1 MGRCKMD
8 KQTLIDMID
17 YTLLKPTAT
26 KDDISVFC
34 NETIEHGFKAVFV
47 NPYYVAHAHS
57 LLADHGIKV
66 GAPIGFSLGG
76 ATTHTKV
83 EETKEAIKNGA
94 EEIDML
100 VNLGALKSGEFD
112 VVQHDISE
120 VVKASHGLTTKVII
134 ETALLTEVEKITACK
149 IIMEAGADFV
159 KTATGFNGGGAT
171 VEDVKLLR
179 SVVGSD
185 FGVKAAGGVRTF
197 EDAVNI
203 VGAGANRIGT
213 SGAISIISGETSK
226 ASY

>member
-1 MGRCKMD
+1 MN
-8 KQTLIDMID
+8 KQELINMFD

-26 KDDISVFC
+26 KDDITAFC
-34 NETIEHGFKAVFV
+34 NETIENGFKTVFV

-57 LLADHGIKV
+57 LLSPHQIKV
-66 GAPIGFSLGG
+66 GVPIGFSLGG

-100 VNLGALKSGEFD
+100 INLGALKSGDLD
-112 VVQHDISE
+112 VVKYDIAE
-120 VVKASHGLTTKVII
+120 VVKASEGLTTKVII
-134 ETALLTEVEKITACK
+134 ETALLTKEEKIAAANL
-149 IIMEAGADFV
+149 IVGAGADFV

-171 VEDVKLLR
+171 VEDVQLLR
-179 SVVGSD
+179 SIVGED
-185 FGVKAAGGVRTF
+185 FGVKAAGGVRTY

-203 VGAGANRIGT
+203 VKAGANRIGT
-213 SGAISIISGETSK
+213 SGAIAIISGDTST